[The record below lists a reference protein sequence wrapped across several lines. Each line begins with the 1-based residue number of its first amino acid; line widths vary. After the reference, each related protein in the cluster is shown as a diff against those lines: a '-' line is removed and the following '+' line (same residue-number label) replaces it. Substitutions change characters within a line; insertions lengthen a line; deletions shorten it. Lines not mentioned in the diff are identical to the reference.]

1 MHNRIVLEIMVPDE
15 GCICGEEH
23 RIWVPCDDDLTDEE
37 FEAMTEEEYQVH
49 FDELPWHCAACDND
63 VTHRIMKE

>member
-1 MHNRIVLEIMVPDE
+1 VVRSI
-15 GCICGEEH
+15 G
-23 RIWVPCDDDLTDEE
+23 WVPCDDDLTDEE